1 MVDGELV
8 RRFTRCRALRRGLLE
23 WLAAEGATIQGRR
36 RLYYALTTE
45 TFKSMTEAQAKA
57 TIWNFLQCDDLTDQE
72 RAELLDILQLAETAL
87 TADQRRQ
94 IIFYLQ
100 AKG

>member
-1 MVDGELV
+1 MGGELA
-8 RRFTRCRALRRGLLE
+8 RRFTRCRALRRGMMEL
-23 WLAAEGATIQGRR
+23 LAAEGATIRGRR

-57 TIWNFLQCDDLTDQE
+57 VIWNFLQCDDLTGQE
-72 RAELLDILQLAETAL
+72 RAELLDILKLSETAL
-87 TADQRRQ
+87 TDRQRRQ

-100 AKG
+100 AEG